1 MIKDLVRKNRSYRG
15 YDESRKISEE
25 ELRDLIDT
33 ARLAGSAANL
43 QPLKYRL
50 VYTDEEVAKLN
61 AITRWGKMLK
71 DIELPHKGMFP
82 TAYIV
87 ICVDTQIS
95 KAPENA
101 NTDIGIAA
109 QSMLLAA
116 VEQGLGGCMI
126 GNYEKAQAS
135 EALALPER
143 YVPQLIVAI
152 GKPAETVVLT
162 DPAEDGSVKYY
173 RDVNDVHYV
182 PKRKLEDILLN

>member
-135 EALALPER
+135 
-143 YVPQLIVAI
+143 
-152 GKPAETVVLT
+152 
-162 DPAEDGSVKYY
+162 
-173 RDVNDVHYV
+173 
-182 PKRKLEDILLN
+182 

>member
-15 YDESRKISEE
+15 YDESRKITED
-25 ELRDLIDT
+25 ELKELVDT
-33 ARLAGSAANL
+33 ARVAGSAANL

-50 VYTDEEVAKLN
+50 VCSDAEVAKLN
-61 AITRWGKMLK
+61 GITRWGKMLK
-71 DIELPHKGMFP
+71 DIELPHKGKYP

-87 ICVDTQIS
+87 ICVDTDIT

-109 QSMLLAA
+109 QTILLAA

-126 GNYEKAQAS
+126 GNYEKAQAA

-152 GKPAETVVLT
+152 GKPDETVVLT
-162 DPAEDGSVKYY
+162 DTGEDGSVKYY
-173 RDVNDVHYV
+173 RDANDVHYV
-182 PKRKLEDILLN
+182 PKRRLEDILL

>member
-25 ELRDLIDT
+25 ELRNLVDT

-116 VEQGLGGCMI
+116 VEQELGGCMI

-173 RDVNDVHYV
+173 RDANDVHYV
-182 PKRKLEDILLN
+182 PKRKLEDIIL

>member
-1 MIKDLVRKNRSYRG
+1 
-15 YDESRKISEE
+15 
-25 ELRDLIDT
+25 
-33 ARLAGSAANL
+33 
-43 QPLKYRL
+43 
-50 VYTDEEVAKLN
+50 
-61 AITRWGKMLK
+61 
-71 DIELPHKGMFP
+71 MFP

-95 KAPENA
+95 KAPDNA

-173 RDVNDVHYV
+173 RDANDVHYV
-182 PKRKLEDILLN
+182 PKRKLEDIIL

>member
-71 DIELPHKGMFP
+71 DMELPHKGMYP

-87 ICVDTQIS
+87 ICVDTEIT

-173 RDVNDVHYV
+173 RDANDVHYV
-182 PKRKLEDILLN
+182 PKRKLEDIIL

>member
-15 YDESRKISEE
+15 YDESRKITED
-25 ELRDLIDT
+25 ELKELVDT
-33 ARLAGSAANL
+33 ARVAGSAANL

-50 VYTDEEVAKLN
+50 VCSDAEVAKLN
-61 AITRWGKMLK
+61 GITRWGKMLK
-71 DIELPHKGMFP
+71 DIELPHKGKYP

-87 ICVDTQIS
+87 ICVDTDIT

-109 QSMLLAA
+109 QTILLAA

-126 GNYEKAQAS
+126 GNYEKAQAA
-135 EALALPER
+135 EALELPER

-152 GKPAETVVLT
+152 GKPDETVVLT
-162 DPAEDGSVKYY
+162 DTGEDGSVKYY
-173 RDVNDVHYV
+173 RDANDVHYV
-182 PKRKLEDILLN
+182 PKRRLEDILL

>member
-15 YDESRKISEE
+15 YDESRKITED
-25 ELRDLIDT
+25 ELKELVDT
-33 ARLAGSAANL
+33 ARVAGSAANL

-50 VYTDEEVAKLN
+50 VCSDAEVAKLN
-61 AITRWGKMLK
+61 GITRWGKMLK
-71 DIELPHKGMFP
+71 DIELPHKGKYP

-87 ICVDTQIS
+87 ICVDTEIT
-95 KAPENA
+95 KTPENA

-109 QSMLLAA
+109 QTILLAA

-126 GNYEKAQAS
+126 GNYEKAQAA

-152 GKPAETVVLT
+152 GKPDETVVLT
-162 DPAEDGSVKYY
+162 DTGEDGSVKYY
-173 RDVNDVHYV
+173 RDANDVHYV
-182 PKRKLEDILLN
+182 PKRRLEDILL